1 MYIHPPYEA
10 AATRNW
16 ARRTLTGSLPLP
28 AYLPVPMLSEIF
40 QCICMTILVFSHEM
54 HKHRHEGL
62 TANRADLLT
71 PFFPLKVKYIMLE
84 IIKFLLSVPKM

>member
-1 MYIHPPYEA
+1 
-10 AATRNW
+10 
-16 ARRTLTGSLPLP
+16 
-28 AYLPVPMLSEIF
+28 
-40 QCICMTILVFSHEM
+40 MTILVFSHEM

-71 PFFPLKVKYIMLE
+71 PFFQLKVKYIMLE